1 MLIIRNTK
9 GEKIIDLA
17 INDLENVVGGGN
29 ALSCATGI
37 GMSGAI
43 LAAASG
49 PIGWGTFAL
58 LAVGAA
64 ATGFGTGYS
73 CGAWYHTG
81 D

>member
-1 MLIIRNTK
+1 M
-9 GEKIIDLA
+9 
-17 INDLENVVGGGN
+17 
-29 ALSCATGI
+29 SCATGI

-73 CGAWYHTG
+73 CGAWYYTG

>member
-1 MLIIRNTK
+1 MI
-9 GEKIIDLA
+9 ELA

-29 ALSCATGI
+29 ALACATGI

-43 LAAASG
+43 IAVASG
-49 PIGWGTFAL
+49 PIGWGASAL

-73 CGAWYHTG
+73 CAAWYHTG
-81 D
+81 N